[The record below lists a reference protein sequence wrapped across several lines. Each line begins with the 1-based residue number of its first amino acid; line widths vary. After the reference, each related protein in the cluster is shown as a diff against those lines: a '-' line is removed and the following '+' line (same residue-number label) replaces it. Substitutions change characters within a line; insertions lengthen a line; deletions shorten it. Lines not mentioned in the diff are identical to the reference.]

1 MLPSGWEHVFFQR
14 LRMTVDGR
22 MTSSSTIDMGGGGG
36 SFGWANVLGHGV
48 HMTWTDDG
56 AGVITIARG
65 PIQSADG
72 PVEGEEIRV
81 TTADDPDAI
90 AQQVRERIE
99 AMDRTG
105 GNSDA

>member
-1 MLPSGWEHVFFQR
+1 
-14 LRMTVDGR
+14 MTVDGG
-22 MTSSSTIDMGGGGG
+22 MTTSTTTDMGGGSG
-36 SFGWANVLGHGV
+36 SFAWANVLGHGV

-65 PIQSADG
+65 PIQSVDG

-90 AQQVRERIE
+90 AQQVGQRIQGMN
-99 AMDRTG
+99 ARG
-105 GNSDA
+105 